1 MTNIGGSGTV
11 SILGQLLVTSF
22 PVVIQFREKK
32 LFHFWRQILILSSAA
47 ISPHPFPVPLI
58 PMLQI
63 LPNALDLRFKYS
75 FAFRSNIWET
85 EKSKFK
91 FGFRTFF
98 CLPNLSFYIIRSN
111 I

>member
-1 MTNIGGSGTV
+1 MTGMVGGGVNFSSTFSDVISGCS
-11 SILGQLLVTSF
+11 SISRRK
-22 PVVIQFREKK
+22 I

-98 CLPNLSFYIIRSN
+98 SLPNFFLSFGLL
-111 I
+111 